1 MSWTRFL
8 RRKKWDE
15 ERAHELRSH
24 VEIEAD
30 ENVSRGMLP
39 NEARYAA
46 NKKLGNV
53 TQIREEIF
61 HMNSMA
67 FVETMLQ
74 DLRFAFRM
82 LRKKPSFTIAAV
94 LTLALGIGAT
104 TAIFSVV
111 NAMLLKP
118 LPYANASQLIVVTG
132 TSARIPDFSISLP
145 DFLDYQKQSSTFS
158 DMAAS
163 IQLGL
168 SLSGVSQPQFINGY
182 YVTHNFLST
191 LGVHPMIGRDFLPEE
206 DQPGTAPVVL
216 LSYKLWQ
223 SKMQGDPKVVG
234 RTMQLDERSYTI
246 IGVLPKS
253 FFFLDTADLL
263 APSGTFPAPRLFTDR
278 GNHGDTDV
286 IGRMAPGMKLPQV
299 KVEFDS
305 LASQLAASY
314 PSTNTGYGVKLTPIR
329 DVYVSDT
336 SSALLILFGAVIF
349 VLLIACANVANLYL
363 VRGAERTKEI
373 AVRLAFGASRSRVV
387 RQMLTESLLLAFLG
401 GGLGAVLGIWSVAG
415 LERLAPAG
423 TLMAMDTH
431 IDGTVLG
438 FVGAIVL
445 FVSIAFGLMPALHA
459 TRPDVQ
465 EALKDGGRS
474 STPSAK
480 QQRLRGALAISET
493 ALALVLVIGAG
504 LMLKS
509 LYRLLEV
516 SPGFQQD
523 HVLTMRIDLPRVR
536 YPKVP
541 AALNFWQQILDRVKA
556 LPGVESAAVGTVVP
570 FAGDH
575 RRTDI
580 TIDGQPVPEI
590 GSFPHPDY
598 HSVSSDYFS
607 AMKIPLLR
615 GRAFTDADSE
625 NAQLVGVIN
634 STLAKRYWPDDDPIG
649 KQFLF
654 GHPSSTNNWVR
665 IVGVVPDT
673 KIYGLA
679 NPARIEVYVPYRQK
693 ASSNMTLIVRSAA
706 DSAGLTAEV
715 ESQIAAVDK
724 DQAVTEISTMSQLVD
739 NSVST
744 QHATLILL
752 GLFSAL
758 ALVLASIG
766 IYGVMAYSVAMR
778 THEIGIRIAL
788 GAQKRDVLRM
798 VMGQGVR
805 LAFAGV
811 AIGVIAALA
820 LTRLLSSL
828 LFSVSANDPVVFI
841 CVPVLLILV
850 TLVACY
856 IPAMR
861 AMRVDPM
868 VALRYE

>member
-1 MSWTRFL
+1 
-8 RRKKWDE
+8 
-15 ERAHELRSH
+15 
-24 VEIEAD
+24 
-30 ENVSRGMLP
+30 
-39 NEARYAA
+39 
-46 NKKLGNV
+46 
-53 TQIREEIF
+53 
-61 HMNSMA
+61 
-67 FVETMLQ
+67 
-74 DLRFAFRM
+74 
-82 LRKKPSFTIAAV
+82 
-94 LTLALGIGAT
+94 
-104 TAIFSVV
+104 
-111 NAMLLKP
+111 
-118 LPYANASQLIVVTG
+118 
-132 TSARIPDFSISLP
+132 
-145 DFLDYQKQSSTFS
+145 
-158 DMAAS
+158 MAAS

-168 SLSGVSQPQFINGY
+168 SLSGASQPQFINGY

-191 LGVHPMIGRDFLPEE
+191 LGVRPMIGRDFLPQE
-206 DQPGTAPVVL
+206 DQPGTAPVVM

-223 SKMQGDPKVVG
+223 SKMQSDPNVVG
-234 RTMQLDERSYTI
+234 RTIQLDDRNYTV

-253 FFFLDTADLL
+253 FYFLDVADLL
-263 APSGTFPAPRLFTDR
+263 APSGTFPSPQLFADR

-286 IGRMAPGMKLPQV
+286 IGRMAPGVKLPQV

-305 LASQLAASY
+305 LASQLAQLH
-314 PSTNTGYGVKLTPIR
+314 PETNTGYGVALTPIR

-336 SSALLILFGAVIF
+336 SSALLILFGAVMF

-363 VRGAERTKEI
+363 VRAAERTKEI
-373 AVRLAFGASRSRVV
+373 AVRLAFGASRNRVV

-401 GGLGAVLGIWSVAG
+401 GGLGALLGIWSLKG

-423 TLMAMDTH
+423 TFMTMDTH

-438 FVGAIVL
+438 FIGAIVL
-445 FVSIAFGLMPALHA
+445 FVSIAFGLVPALHA

-480 QQRLRGALAISET
+480 QQRVRGALAIAET
-493 ALALVLVIGAG
+493 ALALVLVVGAG

-509 LYRLLEV
+509 LYRLLQV
-516 SPGFQQD
+516 SPGFQQE
-523 HVLTMRIDLPRVR
+523 HVLTMRIDLPRAR

-541 AALNFWQQILDRVKA
+541 ATLNFWDQILDRIKT

-580 TIDGQPVPEI
+580 TIDGQPIPEI

-598 HSVSSDYFS
+598 HSVSSGYFS
-607 AMKIPLLR
+607 SLKIPLLR
-615 GRAFTDADSE
+615 GRAFTDADAE
-625 NAQLVGVIN
+625 KAQLVGVIN
-634 STLAKRYWPDDDPIG
+634 STLAKRFWPNDDPIG

-654 GHPSSTNNWVR
+654 GHPSSTNEWIR

-679 NPARIEVYVPYRQK
+679 NPARLEVYVPYRQK
-693 ASSNMTLIVRSAA
+693 PSSNMTLVIRSAA

-715 ESQIAAVDK
+715 EAQISAVDK

-744 QHATLILL
+744 QHATLVLL
-752 GLFSAL
+752 GIFSGL

-766 IYGVMAYSVAMR
+766 IYGMMAYSVAMR

-798 VMGQGVR
+798 VMGQGAR
-805 LAFAGV
+805 LGLAGV
-811 AIGVIAALA
+811 LIGVLAALA

-828 LFSVSANDPVVFI
+828 LFSVSAIDPLIFI
-841 CVPVLLILV
+841 SVPVLLILV
-850 TLVACY
+850 TLLACY

-861 AMRVDPM
+861 AMKVDPM